1 MIINKN
7 SNTLCF
13 DNFAQLHLLKCSGI
27 HVLMM
32 SNSSIMSLYMMVFKS
47 MAFSSSSGQTNGR
60 NKRIAC
66 FWGVDE
72 IEREEEKG

>member
-13 DNFAQLHLLKCSGI
+13 DNFAQLYLLKCSDI

-32 SNSSIMSLYMMVFKS
+32 SNSSIMSLYMMLFKS
-47 MAFSSSSGQTNGR
+47 MTFSSSSGQTHSKKKN
-60 NKRIAC
+60 NFVIKQLN
-66 FWGVDE
+66 FLWNLV
-72 IEREEEKG
+72 